1 MAEDQKQQAKDDLD
15 AAMALLDLRARCD
28 GTRMPWKNVGKPW
41 KNMEKWIW
49 MENML
54 NTMKTRE
61 TRLYYRGFSWIYHCK
76 KMKIHSKTMTIIE
89 NCWAY
94 LFAFRIKSSIILS

>member
-1 MAEDQKQQAKDDLD
+1 MYIYISPYQHDFHRDFVDVVMAEDQKQQAKDDLD

-49 MENML
+49 MEMDGKHVKHHE
-54 NTMKTRE
+54 NT
-61 TRLYYRGFSWIYHCK
+61 WN
-76 KMKIHSKTMTIIE
+76 TIVLPGIFMD
-89 NCWAY
+89 
-94 LFAFRIKSSIILS
+94 LPL